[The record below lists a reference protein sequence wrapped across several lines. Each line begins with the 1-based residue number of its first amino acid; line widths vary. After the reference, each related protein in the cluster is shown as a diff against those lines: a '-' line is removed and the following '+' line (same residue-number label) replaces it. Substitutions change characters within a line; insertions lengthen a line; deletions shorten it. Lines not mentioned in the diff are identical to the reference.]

1 MNLYVEYSR
10 MDHPLSF
17 RIVDATAHDWVGT
30 VHASWIPGTGSPLT
44 ERVGQEL
51 LKSFERMG
59 HVVDAKPDDDTDL
72 LITTA
77 PFGQPLGWREA
88 LLFTGRRRLGLKEL
102 PTTFTLVHVTP
113 HDLDRVLAHLQSAL
127 EQHPP
132 DPEQFRFPG
141 MAPQAWK
148 VLVEQGQRGGPI
160 LSLERVIQAHAK
172 CIRILLLVGEDEPER
187 IYHFDLVGAYPQSVV
202 GDDIDAFYAD
212 IVQRMATAVST
223 YEVNNHRMLDVP
235 LPAVT
240 WAASD
245 IPAAM
250 CRVGRELGRRRF
262 FTNMILIADL
272 IQVPAVSESV
282 ASQYSEG
289 CFATW
294 APDMNGLVVTATGSA
309 RPVDKGNITEDDLA
323 LVVGVRPDG
332 LGAIAKPVEGRENVP
347 PSSEGF
353 EMIDMDGALPT
364 IVLGEEWPTPGARVP
379 VVRSKLHGH
388 RGLDAYDPR
397 YVEYVPLDAPYF
409 HYPVSC
415 ATGAQA
421 RGIRNAFARSVAL
434 HDPADPREVVFTIL
448 PGHGSVV
455 VEKWVPGL
463 APFQRIWEYMDSGLI
478 QISNRIP
485 QGPLSFRPGPDGRMH
500 LED

>member
-1 MNLYVEYSR
+1 MSR
-10 MDHPLSF
+10 PIPYQIDVAP
-17 RIVDATAHDWVGT
+17 IHDWVGA
-30 VHASWIPGTGSPLT
+30 VHVSWVPGMGSSLT
-44 ERVGQEL
+44 DKVGPEL
-51 LKSFERMG
+51 LRAFERLG
-59 HVVDAKPDDDTDL
+59 HVVDPRPNDDTDL

-77 PFGQPLGWREA
+77 PFGQPIGWREA
-88 LLFTGRRRLGLKEL
+88 LLFTGRRRLGLKAL

-113 HDLDRVLAHLQSAL
+113 RDLDRVLTHLQRAL
-127 EQHPP
+127 ERQPP

-148 VLVEQGQRGGPI
+148 VLVEQGERGGPI

-172 CIRILLLVGEDEPER
+172 CIRILLLVGDDAPER
-187 IYHFDLVGAYPQSVV
+187 VYHFDLVGAYPQSIV

-212 IVQRMATAVST
+212 IVQRMATTVST
-223 YEVNNHRMLDVP
+223 YEVNNHSMLDTP
-235 LPAVT
+235 LPAAT
-240 WAASD
+240 WAASEA
-245 IPAAM
+245 PSAM
-250 CRVGRELGRRRF
+250 RHAGRELGRRRF

-272 IQVPAVSESV
+272 IQVPAVSEAV

-353 EMIDMDGALPT
+353 EMIDIDRALPT

-397 YVEYVPLDAPYF
+397 YVEYVSLDAPYF

-421 RGIRNAFARSVAL
+421 QGIRDAFARSVAL
-434 HDPADPREVVFTIL
+434 HDPKDPRQVVFTIL

-463 APFQRIWEYMDSGLI
+463 APFQRIWEYMDSGCI

-500 LED
+500 LQS